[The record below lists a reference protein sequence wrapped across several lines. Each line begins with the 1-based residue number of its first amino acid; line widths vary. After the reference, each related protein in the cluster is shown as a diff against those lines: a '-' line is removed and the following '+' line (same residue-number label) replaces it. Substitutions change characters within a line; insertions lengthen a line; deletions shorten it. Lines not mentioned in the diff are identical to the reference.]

1 MKKLSNNKE
10 IIFNLYLEVTNE
22 ITNDNMPYIYGI
34 RAKTYIVKRNESD
47 TIKLSMLQANC
58 IADIKDSKKYDMPP
72 YCTTG
77 VLVQTDNENIGEDIG
92 TIRSIPL
99 AMYNLVQTDN
109 ENIGEYIG
117 TIRAIPLALYNSDP
131 QKYLKY
137 LFDNMYIQIEKEYCT
152 KIDSPLFC
160 CTVIK
165 KDEFDNWVA
174 KIDNVVN
181 L

>member
-58 IADIKDSKKYDMPP
+58 ISDIKDSKKYEIPP

-77 VLVQTDNENIGEDIG
+77 VLVQTNNEN
-92 TIRSIPL
+92 SS
-99 AMYNLVQTDN
+99 
-109 ENIGEYIG
+109 EYIG

-137 LFDNMYIQIEKEYCT
+137 LFDDMYIQIEKEYCT
-152 KIDSPLFC
+152 KIDNPLFC